1 MRAIVLLGVLV
12 SACSPIRSAW
22 LRGDWDIRQADRVKR
37 IQVLVSPLP
46 EGREDLGELWGTMAR
61 EYINEHLDF
70 LVYSAQWTAEPNR
83 SASCVA
89 PLEGL
94 LILQPNTEPRNQSIR
109 VRVEAELYS
118 CKEQQPLWKVS
129 AQLTAKRKDP
139 LFKATAAAYAE
150 RFGEPVR
157 DYVAA
162 SFRLLQQVA
171 DRLPKPRLTEADI
184 DEKIDLD

>member
-1 MRAIVLLGVLV
+1 MDRRTQSERFMRG
-12 SACSPIRSAW
+12 PPR
-22 LRGDWDIRQADRVKR
+22 
-37 IQVLVSPLP
+37 
-46 EGREDLGELWGTMAR
+46 
-61 EYINEHLDF
+61 
-70 LVYSAQWTAEPNR
+70 
-83 SASCVA
+83 
-89 PLEGL
+89 GL

-139 LFKATAAAYAE
+139 LFEATAAAYYAE

-171 DRLPKPRLTEADI
+171 DRCPNPASPKRIST
-184 DEKIDLD
+184 KKST